1 MKIKQMER
9 GTKIEETEETIEVKT
24 IFYSNNH
31 QILSNKI
38 RKALFAVAEL

>member
-9 GTKIEETEETIEVKT
+9 GTKIEETEEIIEGKT

-31 QILSNKI
+31 QFFQT
-38 RKALFAVAEL
+38 R